1 MNSAFE
7 NFAFDRAAHLR
18 TDITALNALLAQQS
32 TRVLRV
38 FEGRFSWDHDFA
50 ERSVNHAAERS
61 DLFFLGLDAESTAYF
76 ASHREHLTEDTFT
89 LRENNWS
96 DLDRAIATHAVALTN
111 WHAAHP
117 RCPRCGGETESVL
130 SGAARR
136 CLEDGSEHH
145 PRSDPAV
152 ISLVCDRDD
161 RLLLGRQRVWPAKRF
176 SAFAGF
182 VEPGESLEAC
192 LHRELLE
199 ECGVEIEPPE
209 YLGSQPW
216 PFPASLMVAFHA
228 VAKNP
233 LQAKADGDEIEEIMW
248 FTRDELRN
256 AYLREDVLLPPRISI
271 ARRMIEHWYGAE
283 LHR

>member
-1 MNSAFE
+1 MSVLTMNF
-7 NFAFDRAAHLR
+7 NFDRAAHLR
-18 TDITALNALLAQQS
+18 TDQSALNALLALPS

-38 FEGRFSWDHDFA
+38 HDGRFAWDLTSP
-50 ERSVNHAAERS
+50 RPSG
-61 DLFFLGLDAESTAYF
+61 LFFLGLDATNIAHF
-76 ASHREHLTEDTFT
+76 ANHGEHANLEATFT

-96 DLDRAIATHAVALTN
+96 DLERAIATHAVALTN

-117 RCPRCGGETESVL
+117 RCPLCGGVTEPIL
-130 SGAARR
+130 AGAARR
-136 CLEDGSEHH
+136 CLEDGSDHH

-152 ISLVCDRDD
+152 ISLVCDRDN

-192 LHRELLE
+192 LHRELFE
-199 ECGVEIEPPE
+199 ECGVEIETPQ
-209 YLGSQPW
+209 YLGSQAW
-216 PFPASLMVAFHA
+216 PFPASLMVAFCA
-228 VAKNP
+228 LAKNP
-233 LQAKADGDEIEEIMW
+233 LQARADGTEIEEIRW
-248 FTRDELRN
+248 FTRDELGE
-256 AYLREDVLLPPRISI
+256 AYLLEEVLLPPRISI

>member
-1 MNSAFE
+1 MSALTMNFD
-7 NFAFDRAAHLR
+7 FDRAAHLR
-18 TDITALNALLAQQS
+18 TDRSALEALLAVSS

-38 FEGRFSWDHDFA
+38 HEGRFAWELTSPLPA
-50 ERSVNHAAERS
+50 G
-61 DLFFLGLDAESTAYF
+61 LFFLGLDADRIAYF
-76 ASHREHLTEDTFT
+76 ANPAEHTNHEATFA

-96 DLDRAIATHAVALTN
+96 DLERAIATYAVALTN
-111 WHAAHP
+111 WHATHP
-117 RCPRCGGETESVL
+117 RCPRCGALTEPIL
-130 SGAARR
+130 AGAARR
-136 CLEDGSEHH
+136 CLEDGSDQH

-152 ISLVCDRDD
+152 ISLVCDNDN
-161 RLLLGRQRVWPAKRF
+161 RLLLGRQRVWPPKRF

-199 ECGVEIEPPE
+199 ECGVEIETPE
-209 YLGSQPW
+209 YLGSQAW
-216 PFPASLMVAFHA
+216 PFPASLMVAFCS

-233 LQAKADGDEIEEIMW
+233 LEARADGDEIKEIKW
-248 FTRDELRN
+248 FTRDELRS
-256 AYLREDVLLPPRISI
+256 AYLREEVLLPPRISI

>member
-1 MNSAFE
+1 MGVLTLDFR
-7 NFAFDRAAHLR
+7 FDRASHVR
-18 TDITALNALLAQQS
+18 SDERALEALLALGT

-38 FEGRFSWDHDFA
+38 YGGHFCWESKSNLA
-50 ERSVNHAAERS
+50 N
-61 DLFFLGLDAESTAYF
+61 LFFLGIDDANVAYF
-76 ASHREHLTEDTFT
+76 AHHSAHLDLDGTWT

-117 RCPRCGGETESVL
+117 HCPICGALTEAIL

-152 ISLVCDRDD
+152 ICLVIDQDE
-161 RLLLGRQRVWPAKRF
+161 RLLLGRQRVWPPKRF

-192 LHRELLE
+192 VQREVLE
-199 ECGVEIEPPE
+199 ECNVDVETLQ

-216 PFPASLMVAFHA
+216 PFPASLMVAFRA
-228 VAKNP
+228 TAKNP
-233 LQAKADGDEIEEIMW
+233 SQARADGTEIEEIRW
-248 FTRDELRN
+248 FTKVELKA
-256 AYLREDVLLPPRISI
+256 AYLREEVLLPPRISI
-271 ARRMIEHWYGAE
+271 ARRMIEHWYGSE